1 MENLKYDDETPIKEG
16 DYFIALISGD
26 ISHRNSPIVSL
37 NLSAESKKIY
47 TSNITFGRLY
57 CDNNGDVEKAEIPL
71 LFKYLGNDEV
81 IELLTKRKMPVM
93 HSKEEYTKLTVF
105 EDYNAYKKVTNNLIV
120 FSLNSV
126 DLIKPN
132 EPLKL
137 AYFNLVTEYGSDI
150 KDRLQKSFDTTQ
162 NNFEVTYAETVKN
175 YYYRL
180 AIVDNMMFDLDK
192 KLEDKTK
199 IKVKK

>member
-1 MENLKYDDETPIKEG
+1 MGNLKYDDETPIKEG
-16 DYFIALISGD
+16 DYFIAFLIND

-81 IELLTKRKMPVM
+81 IELLTKRKMSVM

-120 FSLNSV
+120 FSLNSI

-137 AYFNLVTEYGSDI
+137 AYFNLVAEYGADR

-162 NNFEVTYAETVKN
+162 ENFEVTYAETVKN

-180 AIVDNMMFDLDK
+180 AAVDNMMFDLDK
-192 KLEDKTK
+192 KLENKTK

>member
-1 MENLKYDDETPIKEG
+1 
-16 DYFIALISGD
+16 
-26 ISHRNSPIVSL
+26 
-37 NLSAESKKIY
+37 
-47 TSNITFGRLY
+47 
-57 CDNNGDVEKAEIPL
+57 
-71 LFKYLGNDEV
+71 
-81 IELLTKRKMPVM
+81 MPVM

>member
-1 MENLKYDDETPIKEG
+1 MENLKYSDKTPIKEG
-16 DYFIALISGD
+16 DYFIAFLISD

-57 CDNNGDVEKAEIPL
+57 HDNNEHAERAEIPL

-81 IELLTKRKMPVM
+81 IELLTKRKMSVM
-93 HSKEEYTKLTVF
+93 HSKGEYTELALF

-120 FSLNSV
+120 FS
-126 DLIKPN
+126 PN
-132 EPLKL
+132 KIELLEPDKTLKL
-137 AYFNLVTEYGSDI
+137 TYFELVAEYGADI
-150 KDRLQKSFDTTQ
+150 KNRLQKSFDTTQ
-162 NNFEVTYAETVKN
+162 ENFEVTYAETVKN
-175 YYYRL
+175 YFYCL
-180 AIVDNMMFDLDK
+180 AAVDNMMFDLDK
-192 KLEDKTK
+192 KLEDKTR